1 MMEFFL
7 LFIGLSLCDWVG
19 RIIGRI
25 SIDLGIINL
34 NHSIC
39 HMFNP
44 EYITDAQFLK
54 EIIKQSLVYIYMCI
68 FCISYVH
75 HIHHIYVCIYVCISC
90 ISYIY
95 LVYIC
100 VSCISDATKYLK

>member
-1 MMEFFL
+1 MMEIFL

-34 NHSIC
+34 NHSTC

-54 EIIKQSLVYIYMCI
+54 EIIKQSLVYIYICVYFVSHMYIIYIIYMYVYMC
-68 FCISYVH
+68 V
-75 HIHHIYVCIYVCISC
+75 
-90 ISYIY
+90 Y
-95 LVYIC
+95 LVYHIYILYIY
-100 VSCISDATKYLK
+100 VYHVYLMPQSI